1 MKHIVPFVLVMAVGL
16 ILASGCV
23 ATTAKNTA
31 EPVSPAPDQVSNET
45 AGSTSPLNGPLTVS
59 ISGITDPAYLSVVL
73 DNNIVGTVN
82 PSSPLNLMIS
92 EGNHTVMVCMN
103 PVCVQENVTI
113 RFGKYVTVDFSER
126 LYRDMAMAQPTARI
140 HEYFKNGN
148 ALTVNVEFFNPSK
161 KDILMSVVIRCGY
174 SYIDDRTSI
183 RMGDSTGGMLVQ
195 NVKAGQRIIK
205 GLNLNFA
212 SGHSY
217 SYDPPEIR
225 ELSVE

>member
-1 MKHIVPFVLVMAVGL
+1 
-16 ILASGCV
+16 
-23 ATTAKNTA
+23 
-31 EPVSPAPDQVSNET
+31 
-45 AGSTSPLNGPLTVS
+45 
-59 ISGITDPAYLSVVL
+59 
-73 DNNIVGTVN
+73 
-82 PSSPLNLMIS
+82 
-92 EGNHTVMVCMN
+92 
-103 PVCVQENVTI
+103 
-113 RFGKYVTVDFSER
+113 
-126 LYRDMAMAQPTARI
+126 MAMAQPTARI

-148 ALTVNVEFFNPSK
+148 ALTVNVELFNPSK